1 MYRINYFVSSIL
13 VDQEREK
20 KKAARRMTSLKEA
33 VSILKNHGIPFPICD
48 LPNMVSDPLWDEIC
62 TMYNLTLSQVSAL
75 KKQYCSPENQSI
87 LLEIRKT
94 IDDIDKRTKAILK
107 QTMQNLILGWK

>member
-1 MYRINYFVSSIL
+1 
-13 VDQEREK
+13 
-20 KKAARRMTSLKEA
+20 MTSLKEA
-33 VSILKNHGIPFPICD
+33 VSILKNHGIPFSICD
-48 LPNMVSDPLWDEIC
+48 LPNTVSDPLWDEIR

-75 KKQYCSPENQSI
+75 KKQYCSPENQSV